1 LLDDPRVEVVQVVR
15 HAAELGPGRPA
26 RRVAAVTVDHP
37 DDPSWLD
44 AWQVAG
50 TEALTSARTRIAAWP
65 YTTGLHVAQAIA
77 AATSPGDALLVGS
90 SNPVR
95 DLDLLAGD
103 LPQDGLILANR
114 GLAGIDGAIST
125 ALGIAIGS
133 ARPTRAYLGDLT
145 FLHDLNGLA
154 VPAAERDHVRLQLV
168 VANDDGGG
176 IFATLE
182 HARHPEAFERVFGTP
197 TGADLGSL
205 CKGYGISHR
214 HVTLAEL
221 PAAMAEITLGI
232 SVVEVTTDRTDL
244 GALHSSF

>member
-1 LLDDPRVEVVQVVR
+1 VT
-15 HAAELGPGRPA
+15 A
-26 RRVAAVTVDHP
+26 VAVDHP
-37 DDPSWLD
+37 DDPAWLD

-50 TEALTSARTRIAAWP
+50 TEALTRAVAAIDAWP
-65 YTTGLHVAQAIA
+65 YTTGMHVAHAIA
-77 AATSPGDALLVGS
+77 TATSPGDALLVGS

-95 DLDLLAGD
+95 DLDLVAGD
-103 LPQDGLILANR
+103 LPLDALVLANR

-133 ARPTRAYLGDLT
+133 GRPTRAYLGDLT

-154 VPAAERDHVRLQLV
+154 VPGAERDRVNLQLV

-205 CKGYGISHR
+205 CKGYGIDHR
-214 HVTLAEL
+214 HVTLAQL
-221 PAAMAEITLGI
+221 PSALAEIPQGI
-232 SVVEVTTDRTDL
+232 TVIEVTTDRTDL
-244 GALHSSF
+244 GVLHSSF